1 MLSHAAAAWKT
12 RLPRLRLMMTRPLHL
27 TSTLG
32 KDNPDYVALKNREK
46 KRKED
51 R

>member
-1 MLSHAAAAWKT
+1 MQSHAAAWNK
-12 RLPRLRLMMTRPLHL
+12 RLPRLVTRSLHL